1 MNGVS
6 GHGRDARVG
15 PLRWNGLPG
24 RAARFLI
31 ETDAASALEVARCD
45 LVAQGFAAG
54 DGGFGERVVQSG
66 SEWIAHDLYLGDG
79 EISRKRG
86 VLTWLLEDTGLE
98 LLVPFR
104 RPATPTLIVAC
115 ARPRRAGA
123 ELVIASHVSVRG
135 ASDSNDAAPLLRRV
149 WDGLEERFRAD
160 GVFVS
165 REKLWRIENDGS
177 PASQKVVRD
186 LLGWR

>member
-6 GHGRDARVG
+6 GRGRDARVR

-24 RAARFLI
+24 RAVRFLI

-54 DGGFGERVVQSG
+54 DGGFGERVALSD
-66 SEWIAHDLYLGDG
+66 SEWIAHDLYLGDVG
-79 EISRKRG
+79 ISRKRG

-115 ARPRRAGA
+115 ARPMEGGA

-135 ASDSNDAAPLLRRV
+135 ASVSNDAAPLLHSV
-149 WDGLEERFRAD
+149 WDMLEERFRAD
-160 GVFVS
+160 GVFLS
-165 REKLWRIENDGS
+165 RDKLWRIENDGS
-177 PASQKVVRD
+177 PASLRVVRD

>member
-1 MNGVS
+1 M
-6 GHGRDARVG
+6 
-15 PLRWNGLPG
+15 
-24 RAARFLI
+24 RFLI
-31 ETDAASALEVARCD
+31 QTDAASALEVARCD

-54 DGGFGERVVQSG
+54 GSGFGERVAQSG
-66 SEWIAHDLYLGDG
+66 SEWIAHDLYLGDVG
-79 EISRKRG
+79 ISRKRG

-98 LLVPFR
+98 LIVPFR

-115 ARPRRAGA
+115 ARPTQGGA

-135 ASDSNDAAPLLRRV
+135 ASESNDAAPLLRSV
-149 WDGLEERFRAD
+149 WNRLEERFRAE
-160 GVFVS
+160 GVLVS
-165 REKLWRIENDGS
+165 REKLWQIENDGS